1 MLEITPD
8 KIAQVI
14 VLAREYQSGVNA
26 WAHQG
31 GRSGQ
36 HGNRTEL
43 HDFIESLNEDEQV
56 SLVAVMWIGR
66 DTFGIDELSEAI
78 TTARSQRSGPTEDY
92 LMADPQLSDYLEAGM
107 EALGLSPEDET
118 EAIQRPV

>member
-1 MLEITPD
+1 MIDITPD

-14 VLAREYQSGVNA
+14 ILAREYQSGINA

-31 GRSGQ
+31 SRKQ
-36 HGNRTEL
+36 FGNRSEL
-43 HDFIESLNEDEQV
+43 RDFIEAMDDDEKA
-56 SLVAVMWIGR
+56 SLVAVLWIGR
-66 DTFGIDELSEAI
+66 DTFDASEMAEAI
-78 TTARSQRSGPTEDY
+78 ATARTERRAPTEDY
-92 LMADPQLSDYLEAGM
+92 LMADPQLADYLEAGL

>member
-1 MLEITPD
+1 MIDITPD
-8 KIAQVI
+8 KVAQVI
-14 VLAREYQSGVNA
+14 VLAREYQSGIDA

-31 GRSGQ
+31 SRRKQ

-43 HDFIESLNEDEQV
+43 HDFIEAMDDDEKA

-66 DTFGIDELSEAI
+66 DTFDASEIAEAI
-78 TTARSQRSGPTEDY
+78 ATARSQSHTPTEDY
-92 LMADPQLSDYLEAGM
+92 LMADPQLADYLEAGL
-107 EALGLSPEDET
+107 EALGISPEDET